1 MEAKAVDLRNW
12 IIHFGYE
19 LEELRVV
26 VAKLNG
32 WMDNYYPPPWAEYQV
47 LMACRMLALDKSPG
61 VSPVEIGETLCQV
74 LAKIFMREAGGQAK
88 TACGNLQL

>member
-32 WMDNYYPPPWAEYQV
+32 WMDNFYPPP
-47 LMACRMLALDKSPG
+47 LG
-61 VSPVEIGETLCQV
+61 
-74 LAKIFMREAGGQAK
+74 
-88 TACGNLQL
+88 